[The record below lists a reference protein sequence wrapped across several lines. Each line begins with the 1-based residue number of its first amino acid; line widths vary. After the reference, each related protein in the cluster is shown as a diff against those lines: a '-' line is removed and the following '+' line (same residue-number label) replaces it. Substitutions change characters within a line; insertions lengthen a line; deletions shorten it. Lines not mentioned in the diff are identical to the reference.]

1 MKMHISVMLPFVTA
15 ESECRIFH
23 NEKWLKNLNFCRN
36 YFSESKPKKMIIF
49 VGHNVDDDN
58 KKTDV
63 DKLPNLLKF
72 LVFDSAIFFSSKSN
86 EWINV
91 NKRL

>member
-1 MKMHISVMLPFVTA
+1 MTA

-72 LVFDSAIFFSSKSN
+72 LVFDSAIFFHLNQTN
-86 EWINV
+86 EWMNEWMNV
-91 NKRL
+91 NKRP